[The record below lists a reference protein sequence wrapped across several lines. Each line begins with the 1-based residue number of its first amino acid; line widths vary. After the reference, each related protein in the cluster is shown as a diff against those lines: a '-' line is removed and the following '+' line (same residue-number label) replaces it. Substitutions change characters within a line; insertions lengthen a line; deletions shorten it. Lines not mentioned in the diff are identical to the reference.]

1 MVNQTIQ
8 AITIAG
14 SDSGGCAGLQADLK
28 TFQARDVFGM
38 NIIVALTAQNT
49 YGVQASMPVPTGF
62 IEAQFDSIQA
72 DYHIRACK
80 TGMLADID
88 QVKAVAK
95 KLREVD
101 FGPYVLDP
109 VMIAKGGH
117 ALLTNRAVDTIKEE
131 LIPLADVIT
140 PNIPEAETILNIK
153 IRSTKD
159 IMAAAVE
166 LQTLGSKN
174 VIIKGGHADTK
185 LSSDYVLLENGDAF
199 WLSGP
204 RIDTKNTHG
213 TGDTFAACITAEL
226 AKGEPMKEAIQTA
239 RAYLQGALEDGID
252 VGHGHGPTNHWAK
265 PSQTITITAEAMEE
279 I

>member
-117 ALLTNRAVDTIKEE
+117 ALLTNRAVDTIKE

-140 PNIPEAETILNIK
+140 PNIPEAEAILNIK

-265 PSQTITITAEAMEE
+265 PSQTITITAEALEE

>member
-117 ALLTNRAVDTIKEE
+117 ALLTNRAVDTIKE

-140 PNIPEAETILNIK
+140 PNIPEAEAILNIK